1 MTKEKLM
8 CQVLVTCK
16 SSVVHSKYV
25 LDPDL
30 FGRLGLVCLFGV
42 VCLGFGFFLGGRGGW
57 WCFFGFSLFLFW
69 ASSCL
74 VLGLDAS
81 FPVECIR
88 DTSSSLLVPKRN
100 LAHVLQDTS

>member
-42 VCLGFGFFLGGRGGW
+42 VCLGFGVFLGGGGEGLGRG
-57 WCFFGFSLFLFW
+57 CFGFCLFDFYP
-69 ASSCL
+69 SY
-74 VLGLDAS
+74 
-81 FPVECIR
+81 
-88 DTSSSLLVPKRN
+88 
-100 LAHVLQDTS
+100 